1 MSGFASGKN
10 AYGISDRSG
19 VRYKLNRMKK
29 EWNGSLVGPDEF
41 EPKHP
46 QLYPPPR
53 ADDPQAIRNARPD
66 RIEPMVVNVGL
77 PHLFEKTFTPI
88 KASGQIGSV
97 TVSTT

>member
-66 RIEPMVVNVGL
+66 RIEPMAVNVGL
-77 PHLFEKTFTPI
+77 QTFS
-88 KASGQIGSV
+88 KRLLHQSKLVGRLV
-97 TVSTT
+97 RLL

>member
-29 EWNGSLVGPDEF
+29 EWNGSLVGPDEY

-53 ADDPQAIRNARPD
+53 ASDPEAIRDARPD
-66 RIEPMVVNVGL
+66 RVEPMGVNLGL
-77 PHLFEKTFTPI
+77 PDVFQKTFIPV
-88 KASGQIGSV
+88 KASGQVGTV

>member
-19 VRYKLNRMKK
+19 LRYKLNRMKK

-77 PHLFEKTFTPI
+77 PNVFEKTFTPI